1 MPKVAF
7 YTLGCKV
14 NQAETE
20 AMMELFREKRYQ
32 TVDFDEIADIYV
44 INTCAVTNESER
56 KSRQIIRRAI
66 RKNPQAVIA
75 VVGCYSQLAADEIM
89 KIPGVDVVIG
99 TKDRKKIVELVEK
112 ALYNEE
118 KIVNVGNIMEVKSF
132 EEIAFR
138 GYRQKTRAFLKIQEG
153 CNLFCSYCIIP
164 YARGPLRS
172 RKLESIIKEAQEL
185 AKDGFKEVV
194 LTGIHLGL
202 YGEDFKRNPNLLD
215 VIKEI
220 SKIPGIE
227 RIRLSSIEV
236 FEIDEN
242 FIDTVS
248 KLENFCRHFHIPL
261 QSGSNE
267 ILRKM
272 NRRYTAEEFLEKV
285 ELIREKIPDV
295 SITTDVITGFPGET
309 DENFIET
316 EDFIKKVGFSK
327 LHVFKFSPKKGTPA
341 YEMKGQIPERIK
353 EERSHRLISLSHQLE
368 RSFREKFKGK
378 ILKVLFEEKIGVDL
392 YEGLTDNYIRVA
404 VFSKEELHNK
414 IHDVIL
420 KHNEEE
426 YILGE
431 IISK

>member
-20 AMMELFREKRYQ
+20 AMMELFREKHYQ

-118 KIVNVGNIMEVKSF
+118 KIVDVGNIMEVKSF

-185 AKDGFKEVV
+185 TKDGFKEVV

-285 ELIREKIPDV
+285 ELIREKIHDV

>member
-20 AMMELFREKRYQ
+20 AMMELFREKHYQ

-99 TKDRKKIVELVEK
+99 TKDRKKIVEMVEK

-118 KIVNVGNIMEVKSF
+118 KIVDVGNIMEVKSF